1 MKAALTRPNN
11 KTGLC
16 ITHCKRFRLYWWIG
30 KAIFIICALRKQK
43 KVGEIIAIKMEIKGM
58 NTANRLC
65 YHSRADSR
73 EVTVAHL
80 RFDSSCIRW
89 DFQRGVP
96 LFGEVENRIVAAECE
111 FNSAFTI
118 CTTCFWISWQ
128 KSNFPKEKKIEIQI
142 MQEKCHSQACYLSI
156 YLPFTVV
163 LTRHV
168 KGKFKSHQ
176 SLLFSTRARYRLT

>member
-111 FNSAFTI
+111 FNSTFTI

-128 KSNFPKEKKIEIQI
+128 KSHFPKEKKNRNSDHAGKMSQSGVLSVNLSPFYSHPNQTPQRNIQKPSESPI
-142 MQEKCHSQACYLSI
+142 FY
-156 YLPFTVV
+156 
-163 LTRHV
+163 
-168 KGKFKSHQ
+168 Q
-176 SLLFSTRARYRLT
+176 S